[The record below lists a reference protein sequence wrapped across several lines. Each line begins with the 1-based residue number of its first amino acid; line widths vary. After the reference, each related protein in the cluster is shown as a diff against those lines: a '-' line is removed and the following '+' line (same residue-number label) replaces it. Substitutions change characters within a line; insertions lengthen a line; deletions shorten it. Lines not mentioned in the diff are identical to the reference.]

1 MTVPFELQMIHR
13 NSGVQL
19 FSYRFR
25 EDIKLEPTLISGF
38 ISAVITFAEELKP
51 SEGKEIIKFIDRGDF
66 VLQVEPG
73 NLVVGLL
80 ILSSKDYSFKE
91 KLKIL
96 VSEFESRYHDQI
108 VDWNGISSSFNEF
121 EEDVKQL
128 ISRKPIS
135 PYHIPMLIDTDRAP
149 KKLDDMK
156 WAIIT
161 RINGQND
168 INAISEELE
177 LSVDVVQSII
187 GYFEEAG
194 LVRTHFEISDES
206 ILELTKKGLNALEVG
221 SSGYN
226 EITSQ
231 LGENA
236 IKILA
241 QIGTERSLRDIKKEV
256 KLSHDQVCDLV
267 ERLVSE
273 LFLEVLPQWKVVLDK
288 KAFQFTRS
296 LEFIDDLFQ
305 LIFDESDNWLDIRE
319 LNRVKKNTAALML
332 IKDEDLT
339 HILSDSD
346 EYVINRNTLKKMLS
360 LENNLTTVTTRLET
374 LFRVLQTNIERE
386 IGSNLTRDIMCKVY
400 KRLNTDYAELIDQQN
415 ELDSMLNWLN
425 Q

>member
-1 MTVPFELQMIHR
+1 MTIPFELQLIHR
-13 NSGVQL
+13 QSGVQL
-19 FSYRFR
+19 FSHRFR

-73 NLVVGLL
+73 NLIVGLL

-96 VSEFESRYHDQI
+96 VEEFESRYHEQI
-108 VDWNGISSSFNEF
+108 VDWNGVSSGFNDF

-135 PYHIPMLIDTDRAP
+135 PYHIPMLVNTDRAP

-168 INAISEELE
+168 INSISEELE

-187 GYFEEAG
+187 AYFEEAG
-194 LVRTHFEISDES
+194 LVKTHFELSDES
-206 ILELTKKGLNALEVG
+206 ILELTKKGLNALEIG
-221 SSGYN
+221 SDGYHDV
-226 EITSQ
+226 TSQ
-231 LGENA
+231 LGEYG
-236 IKILA
+236 IKILSI
-241 QIGTERSLRDIKKEV
+241 IGTERSLQEIKKEV
-256 KLSHDQVCDLV
+256 RLQHNQICELV

-273 LFLEVLPQWKVVLDK
+273 KFLEVLPQWKVVLDK

-305 LIFDESDNWLDIRE
+305 LIFDESDNWLETRE
-319 LNRVKKNTAALML
+319 LTRVKKNTAALLL

-339 HILSDSD
+339 RIMSDSD
-346 EYVINRNTLKKMLS
+346 EYVIDRNNLKKIFN
-360 LENNLTTVTTRLET
+360 LEGNLLQVINRLET
-374 LFRVLQTNIERE
+374 LYRVLQSNIERE
-386 IGSNLTRDIMCKVY
+386 IGSNLTRDIMCRVY
-400 KRLNTDYAELIDQQN
+400 KRLQTDYTELVQEQAELN
-415 ELDSMLNWLN
+415 SMLDWLN